1 MAPGTAVCWQPNA
14 YANAIHG
21 IRAGAIRCLPSALL
35 LLLPLFLA
43 LLLVLLPFCP
53 RQPHLQPP
61 TVVATPELLLNTFMD
76 IKRTVLWV
84 VFSLSLLILWD
95 NWQRHNGNP
104 SMFFPNTT
112 QEVKPAAAGAA
123 GASGASNNANASAPQ
138 SSAPGSPASIVGG
151 DTQAKGEIITIT
163 TDVVK
168 VDIDTIGGELRR
180 LELLKHKDTVDP
192 TTNLVLFNDTPD
204 HTYLA
209 DTGLL
214 GGPFPNHKSVFV
226 AQPGVRTLGDGNSV
240 QLVLES
246 EQNGVKLTKT
256 YTFKR
261 GDYNI
266 GLKHTVTNDSGA
278 PIVPS
283 LYLELLRDG
292 NKPGGESHFYR
303 TFTGPTIYTD
313 ADKFQK
319 LAFESIGTTKDQHA
333 TKADNGWIALVQ
345 HYFVSAIIPPA
356 GVEREIFTRKVADN
370 LYSVGTI
377 LPMGT
382 IAPGASATMDSALYS
397 GPQESAVLERTAPG
411 LELVKD
417 YGWLTIIAKPIFWL
431 MTHIHAIVGN
441 WGWTIILLTMLI
453 KLFFFPLSAASY
465 RSMAKMK
472 AVAPKM
478 QSIRDRNKGDTQ
490 KTNQEMM
497 QLYKT
502 EKINPLGGCLPIV
515 VQIPVFIS
523 LYWVLLASV
532 EMRNAPW
539 LGWIHD
545 LAAPDPFYILPVLM
559 AVSMFIQTRLN
570 PTPPDPI
577 QAKVMMFMPIA
588 FSVMFFF
595 FPSGLVLY
603 WVVNNVLSITQ
614 QYVITKNL
622 KAKTTK

>member
-1 MAPGTAVCWQPNA
+1 
-14 YANAIHG
+14 
-21 IRAGAIRCLPSALL
+21 
-35 LLLPLFLA
+35 
-43 LLLVLLPFCP
+43 
-53 RQPHLQPP
+53 
-61 TVVATPELLLNTFMD
+61 MD

-84 VFSLSLLILWD
+84 VFGLSLLLLWD
-95 NWQRHNGNP
+95 NWQRHNGHA
-104 SMFFPNTT
+104 SMFFPAAT
-112 QEVKPAAAGAA
+112 QEAAPAAAGGAA
-123 GASGASNNANASAPQ
+123 GAGTPAPTSASAA
-138 SSAPGSPASIVGG
+138 APGVPGAPAIAGP
-151 DTQAKGEIITIT
+151 DTQVKGEVITIT

-192 TTNLVLFNDTPD
+192 TTNLVLFNKTPE

-209 DTGLL
+209 ESGLL
-214 GGPFPNHKSVFV
+214 GGAFPTHKSGFV
-226 AQPGVRTLGDGNSV
+226 ALPGPRTLGDGNSV

-246 EQNGVKLTKT
+246 EQGGVKLTKT

-266 GLKHTVTNDSGA
+266 DLKHTVTNASGA
-278 PIVPS
+278 PITPS

-292 NKPGGESHFYR
+292 NKPGGESHFYS
-303 TFTGPTIYTD
+303 TFTGPTVYTD
-313 ADKFQK
+313 AEKFQK
-319 LAFESIGTTKDQHA
+319 LAFEKIGTAKDEHA

-356 GVEREIFTRKVADN
+356 GVQREIFTKKVADN

-382 IAPGASATMDSALYS
+382 IAPGASVTMDSALYS
-397 GPQESAVLERTAPG
+397 GPQESAVLEKTAPG

-453 KLFFFPLSAASY
+453 KGFFFPLSAASY

-478 QSIRDRNKGDTQ
+478 QAIRDRNKGDTQ

-539 LGWIHD
+539 IGWIHD

-559 AVSMFIQTRLN
+559 AISMFVQTRLN

-614 QYVITKNL
+614 QWFITKNL
-622 KAKTTK
+622 KAKTQ